1 MAQLS
6 FPFPSDPD
14 SPESEYLTVAEAA
27 VRVHCCER
35 TIRRAIDRGALRA
48 GRVRG
53 ANPARGS
60 YRILR
65 QDLDDWLYRDDG
77 A

>member
-1 MAQLS
+1 
-6 FPFPSDPD
+6 
-14 SPESEYLTVAEAA
+14 VAEAA
-27 VRVHCCER
+27 ARVHCCER

-53 ANPARGS
+53 ANPARGW